1 MCRLRDVDVQYRS
14 NLDAFRQW
22 ETQEDAKQKA
32 SIRMFK
38 YRESQHRKGFK
49 VPGWV
54 AALGA
59 LGILG
64 ALVWVFRAV
73 VIR

>member
-14 NLDAFRQW
+14 NLHDYNQW
-22 ETQEDAKQKA
+22 EQE
-32 SIRMFK
+32 R
-38 YRESQHRKGFK
+38 REMDERTIHLLRQREHKGFK